1 MLASDYGA
9 RQSVGLA
16 KEQGRSADRYIGSPF
31 FAYARARSHSP
42 RNFRC
47 VALRDVPPKCSVL
60 CVYVCVCCA
69 AALATVNP
77 ESIMNPRK
85 RNKSNF
91 QIVP

>member
-9 RQSVGLA
+9 RQSGGLA
-16 KEQGRSADRYIGSPF
+16 KERGRSADRYIGSPF
-31 FAYARARSHSP
+31 FASAYARARSHSP

-47 VALRDVPPKCSVL
+47 VALRDVFPKCCVL
-60 CVYVCVCCA
+60 CVSCA

-85 RNKSNF
+85 RNKSNI